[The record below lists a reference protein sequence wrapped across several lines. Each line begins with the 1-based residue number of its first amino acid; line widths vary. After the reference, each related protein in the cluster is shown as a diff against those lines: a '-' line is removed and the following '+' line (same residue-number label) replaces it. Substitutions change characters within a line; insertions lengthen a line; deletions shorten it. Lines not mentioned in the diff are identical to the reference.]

1 VQPFRVEVRQ
11 NTMSPVAE
19 VPCDQARPQGLEQ
32 LYRRHWAE
40 LVRLATLLSG
50 SRDVAEDVVQDA
62 FLRLHRSG
70 TLPEKPLPY
79 LRRSVVNGVI
89 DHRRRKTV
97 ESTYRWSTAL
107 TESLP
112 EVPRL
117 TPHLERLSQRQRDAL
132 VLRYYLDLP
141 LKEIAKLLGCSV
153 GTIKSHIHRGLATLR
168 KDVEA

>member
-1 VQPFRVEVRQ
+1 VADRQ
-11 NTMSPVAE
+11 NGVSPVAE
-19 VPCDQARPQGLEQ
+19 AACDQARPQGLEQ

-50 SRDVAEDVVQDA
+50 SRDFAEDVVQDA

-70 TLPEKPLPY
+70 TVPEKPLAY

-97 ESTYRWSTAL
+97 ESTHRWSVQL
-107 TESLP
+107 VESIP
-112 EVPRL
+112 EIPRL
-117 TPHLERLSQRQRDAL
+117 TPHLERLPERQRDAL

-153 GTIKSHIHRGLATLR
+153 GTIKSHIHRGLAALR
-168 KDVEA
+168 KDVER